1 MAYTTWGDFRDKIE
15 KENDIQED
23 PDFLAEGELCGI
35 LNDGIDKCEQ
45 HFIKIPGYFLAST
58 TITVVAGTRDYDL
71 PDDIYGTKIRNIV
84 HTTEYYEVKEIKDLK
99 DRTFHELSTGS
110 EYRYL
115 LVNNAGD
122 GIKLRLYPTP
132 AEGCTLEMEYI
143 RNAARID
150 PDGDDD
156 QEIDIPEAM
165 GFLYSYANWRI
176 RKKEKILSEIAD
188 AKQEMEAE
196 KEDMLSAL
204 AQRIDDENNEIA
216 PDISIYQEHY

>member
-1 MAYTTWGDFRDKIE
+1 
-15 KENDIQED
+15 
-23 PDFLAEGELCGI
+23 
-35 LNDGIDKCEQ
+35 
-45 HFIKIPGYFLAST
+45 
-58 TITVVAGTRDYDL
+58 
-71 PDDIYGTKIRNIV
+71 
-84 HTTEYYEVKEIKDLK
+84 
-99 DRTFHELSTGS
+99 
-110 EYRYL
+110 
-115 LVNNAGD
+115 
-122 GIKLRLYPTP
+122 
-132 AEGCTLEMEYI
+132 MEYI